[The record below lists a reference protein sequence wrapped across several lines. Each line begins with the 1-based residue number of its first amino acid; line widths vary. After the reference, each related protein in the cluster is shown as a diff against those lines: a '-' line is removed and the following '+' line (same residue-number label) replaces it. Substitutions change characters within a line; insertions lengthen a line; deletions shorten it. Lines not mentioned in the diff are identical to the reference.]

1 MARLPQV
8 TDADFAARVEQADG
22 LVMVDFTAAWCGP
35 CRILAPILEELAADF
50 APELS
55 VVALDVDENPGTA
68 ARFGVRS
75 MPTLLFFRNG
85 DVVDRSVGAVPRAM
99 LQPRI
104 EALLA
109 ESPV

>member
-8 TDADFAARVEQADG
+8 TDADFATRVEGAEG

-35 CRILAPILEELAADF
+35 CRILAPILEGLAADF

-55 VVALDVDENPGTA
+55 VVALDVDENPATA

-85 DVVDRSVGAVPRAM
+85 TVVDRSVGAVPRAM

-109 ESPV
+109 PSAV